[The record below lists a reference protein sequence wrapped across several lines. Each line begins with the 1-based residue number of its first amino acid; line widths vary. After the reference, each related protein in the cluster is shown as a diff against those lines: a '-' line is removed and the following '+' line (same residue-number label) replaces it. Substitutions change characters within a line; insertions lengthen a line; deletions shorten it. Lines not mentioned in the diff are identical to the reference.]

1 MGALSAFGMALCYI
15 SMFIIFGALLSFPN
29 TDDLGTKIQYI
40 AEHRT
45 LISLSYFIGY
55 LLFGCLLLVSIQAI
69 HNRMNMRSSSLLNS
83 ASLFGLVW
91 VVLMMCSG
99 MIAMIAMD
107 KMIKLHAE
115 GSIHAESL
123 FMSYAT
129 LVDALGG
136 GIELVGGLWVLLLSI
151 VGLRDKH
158 LSKGLNLLGIWVGLF
173 GVLTLFHTIS
183 ELKEVFG
190 LSQIAWFI
198 WMALVLRKTP
208 L

>member
-1 MGALSAFGMALCYI
+1 
-15 SMFIIFGALLSFPN
+15 
-29 TDDLGTKIQYI
+29 
-40 AEHRT
+40 
-45 LISLSYFIGY
+45 
-55 LLFGCLLLVSIQAI
+55 
-69 HNRMNMRSSSLLNS
+69 
-83 ASLFGLVW
+83 
-91 VVLMMCSG
+91 MCSG